1 MSRHIKLLRKRYT
14 ETTRHRTRL
23 ISLLSDLIIP
33 NEVTPPLLDKLP
45 SIIFQSQRFATGASM
60 NIFPQLEHY
69 CQVQLRKEIINI
81 KCEGALVCR
90 FIPRSSW
97 SHQSVTHW
105 ICHNTSQQNSVTTL
119 VPLPPVLF
127 KVCDT
132 WLDKIFSSKEN
143 LILRPRWVFFY
154 WRAST
159 RKWLTWGVLKNYYL
173 LIYFSAFIRGNTCFW
188 DMK

>member
-1 MSRHIKLLRKRYT
+1 MRKRYT

-90 FIPRSSW
+90 FILGSSW

-119 VPLPPVLF
+119 VPLPPPVLF

-143 LILRPRWVFFY
+143 LILRSRWGCCFFY

-159 RKWLTWGVLKNYYL
+159 RKWFTWGVLKNYYL
-173 LIYFSAFIRGNTCFW
+173 LLKR
-188 DMK
+188 